1 MASWLS
7 NLGDWAVGRQKCL
20 QPPAGLPDEIA
31 RPLKKLKE
39 EVLPDNNLLE
49 HLSDI
54 MELSGYDAMMEFAHG
69 CAPAMAAS
77 LPESVKSMFM

>member
-1 MASWLS
+1 MASWLR
-7 NLGDWAVGRQKCL
+7 NLEEWAVGRQKCL

-31 RPLKKLKE
+31 HPLNKLKE

-49 HLSDI
+49 HLLDI
-54 MELSGYDAMMEFAHG
+54 IELSGYAAMMEFARG

-77 LPESVKSMFM
+77 LPESVKSIFI